1 VETRLN
7 AETIGTVMKSGR
19 GPLGRRGA
27 ILSMELVLVLPIF
40 LLLIFGI
47 AEFSMLMSAHARIGA
62 AAQSGVRMMSL
73 SGASASEVEERV
85 ADLLGS
91 SLSGGSQI
99 NIEPAEYAGQIGRIY
114 VRVPMSSAS
123 PDLLWMTGFSLA
135 DRYLEAGAAMVM
147 ERAASADSANADIEP
162 AL

>member
-1 VETRLN
+1 LK
-7 AETIGTVMKSGR
+7 AEICGIVMKPGR
-19 GPLGRRGA
+19 VPLGRRGA

-47 AEFSMLMSAHARIGA
+47 AEFSMLMSAHARVTS
-62 AAQSGVRMMSL
+62 AAQSGVRLMSL

-85 ADLLGS
+85 GDLLGG
-91 SLSGGSQI
+91 SLAAGSVI
-99 NIEPAEYAGQIGRIY
+99 NVEPAEYAGQIGRIH

-123 PDLLWMTGFSLA
+123 PDLLWMTGFSLS
-135 DRYLEAGAAMVM
+135 DRYLESSAAMVV
-147 ERAASADSANADIEP
+147 ERVALTDGAEADSEP

>member
-1 VETRLN
+1 MK
-7 AETIGTVMKSGR
+7 AEIFGIVMIPGR
-19 GPLGRRGA
+19 VAFGRRGA

-47 AEFSMLMSAHARIGA
+47 AQFSMLMSAHARITS
-62 AAQSGVRMMSL
+62 AAQSGVRLMSL
-73 SGASASEVEERV
+73 SGATASEVEGRV

-91 SLSGGSQI
+91 SLAGSSSI
-99 NIEPAEYAGQIGRIY
+99 VIEPAEYAGQTGRIY

-135 DRYLEAGAAMVM
+135 GRYLESSAAMVM
-147 ERAASADSANADIEP
+147 ERVASADRTDADIEP
-162 AL
+162 SL